1 MRKLI
6 LLLGIAVLFF
16 IGIFMW
22 WNNSLTPVNPN
33 DSSEKIFLIQPGSG
47 VSTIAD
53 NLKSEGLI
61 KNPLVFR
68 IYVTQS
74 GIDKKIQAGDFR
86 LSPSMSSQ
94 DIAKELTI
102 GAIDVWVTVPEG
114 KRAEEIAAI
123 LEDKIPT
130 NYLHYFVLWHTVLLH
145 LFEEPY

>member
-6 LLLGIAVLFF
+6 ILLCVAILFIVGGF
-16 IGIFMW
+16 FW
-22 WNNSLTPVNPN
+22 WNNNLTAVNPS

-86 LSPSMSSQ
+86 LSPSMNARE
-94 DIAKELTI
+94 IAKELTI
-102 GAIDVWVTVPEG
+102 GAIDVWVTVP
-114 KRAEEIAAI
+114 
-123 LEDKIPT
+123 
-130 NYLHYFVLWHTVLLH
+130 
-145 LFEEPY
+145 